1 MGHCYIAHVASLHRT
16 IARLGVRRQRH
27 ILGQER
33 SRLSTN
39 RLLGDAR
46 GTFVA
51 SFFFTFFAA
60 MFTDFIVATWR
71 EAPMVLGPLELI
83 GVGGAGALVMVGAR
97 EIRQR
102 SLVAGQPEPRQLAA
116 AVEHELDV
124 GQERR
129 AEVERLEVSAQQA
142 FWVEG
147 SQRRSLLLDCGPDGW
162 VLLSPPAQDT
172 DPLPPLRQRWRI
184 ERLRW
189 THAILSITSHG
200 PPMAAT
206 ILDVPNETFEGLDAC
221 EVLDRVELP
230 VGLAAALPSAAMGYR
245 A

>member
-1 MGHCYIAHVASLHRT
+1 M
-16 IARLGVRRQRH
+16 
-27 ILGQER
+27 
-33 SRLSTN
+33 
-39 RLLGDAR
+39 LGDAR

-71 EAPMVLGPLELI
+71 EAPMVLGPFELI
-83 GVGGAGALVMVGAR
+83 GIGGAGALVMVGAR

-102 SLVAGQPEPRQLAA
+102 SLVAAGPEPRQLAA
-116 AVEHELDV
+116 AVEHELEV
-124 GQERR
+124 GQVRR

-142 FWVEG
+142 FWVTG
-147 SQRRSLLLDCGPDGW
+147 GHRRSLLLDCGPDGW
-162 VLLSPPAQDT
+162 VLLSPPPQQS

-200 PPMAAT
+200 ARMSAT
-206 ILDVPNETFEGLDAC
+206 TLEVPDETFVGLDPC